1 MRQKRGNIGRDIAAV
16 GIDRNDKR
24 AVLAD
29 GIYLIGTVIKNYCE
43 RIRTSQTV
51 KCGIYGFYGR
61 RKAAIFAVDKVCRA
75 FGVRIAHKFVAI
87 VFEFLFQF
95 DAVVDYSVMDKRK
108 RT

>member
-1 MRQKRGNIGRDIAAV
+1 MRITVFLRRRHIEVKAFGRFFIFRAVPVIRYCGGLANYADLALFRSDKISSVRQKRGNIGRDIAAV

-51 KCGIYGFYGR
+51 KC
-61 RKAAIFAVDKVCRA
+61 
-75 FGVRIAHKFVAI
+75 
-87 VFEFLFQF
+87 
-95 DAVVDYSVMDKRK
+95 
-108 RT
+108 